1 VTENNGATYSMIKFW
16 AVEKKYSRDHLIMK
30 KERRKEGKEMS
41 SVYD

>member
-1 VTENNGATYSMIKFW
+1 MIKFW
-16 AVEKKYSRDHLIMK
+16 AVEKKIFSRSLNHER